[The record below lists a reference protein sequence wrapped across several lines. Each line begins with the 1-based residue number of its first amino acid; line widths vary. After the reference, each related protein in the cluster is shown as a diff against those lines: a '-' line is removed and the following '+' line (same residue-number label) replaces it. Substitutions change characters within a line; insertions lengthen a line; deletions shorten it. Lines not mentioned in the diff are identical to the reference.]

1 MWKTS
6 CESPDALV
14 DTCSRTGYD
23 VGKATAQVWINVF
36 QNWGSA
42 QRSKMPVAFKELVA
56 SHKGDEEYDKEQDQQ
71 AEGKDV
77 AASVPRTDPA
87 PDVVPKDDED
97 IRRMKK
103 PSKRGQ
109 TATAKAKRTL
119 DAVGQ

>member
-1 MWKTS
+1 
-6 CESPDALV
+6 
-14 DTCSRTGYD
+14 
-23 VGKATAQVWINVF
+23 
-36 QNWGSA
+36 
-42 QRSKMPVAFKELVA
+42 MPVAFKELVA
-56 SHKGDEEYDKEQDQQ
+56 SHKGDEVYDKEQDQQ

>member
-1 MWKTS
+1 
-6 CESPDALV
+6 
-14 DTCSRTGYD
+14 
-23 VGKATAQVWINVF
+23 
-36 QNWGSA
+36 
-42 QRSKMPVAFKELVA
+42 MPVALKELVA
-56 SHKGDEEYDKEQDQQ
+56 SDEGNEDDDEQEEQDQQ
-71 AEGKDV
+71 AEGTEV